1 MEDLLSNIRKLLKR
15 RKLSMKVLSDKSGV
29 PKRTIQ
35 EWMYNGR
42 DPNLF
47 DLQCVLQVLG
57 YELKLKEIGQ

>member
-1 MEDLLSNIRKLLKR
+1 MEDLLSNIWKLLKR

-42 DPNLF
+42 NQNLF

>member
-1 MEDLLSNIRKLLKR
+1 MKL
-15 RKLSMKVLSDKSGV
+15 LSDKSGV

-42 DPNLF
+42 NPNF
-47 DLQCVLQVLG
+47 FELQCVLQVLG